1 MELTNSSFDNSTQPL
16 YTQEH
21 LERVAQMAAQAA
33 VRQMFHA
40 PPNLDSQIVKES
52 YSSDEREG
60 ESNMCS
66 MFRETYSYTD
76 ERGDVQSIR
85 LNGKNKR
92 ETDAKF
98 QEFLCNPK
106 TKKEVPTLKNY
117 VDTTYR
123 KSFINGL
130 AGTTKSNYERYLRLY
145 ILPFM
150 GDKPMDQI
158 TLATI
163 QEFYDWLACAGSH
176 GAKNDINEK
185 SIDRIGG
192 FLSRILIVAAEM
204 KVIPESPFK
213 VKLLRNNGKP
223 SGHHKALPDREVDRV
238 KREVPLLEDE
248 RKRLYMG
255 FLIYTG
261 LRREEILG
269 LRWDHINFQESYGS
283 VEIVVVY
290 PDNKKAVI
298 KETPKTEYSERSFI
312 IPQPLLSIL
321 QPIENKEGFI
331 IHGRDC
337 QKPIALSTFQRMYS
351 EAFETLG
358 IIGFDN
364 HDWRTTFGTQLKEAG
379 MTSAQVADMMGHADT
394 RMVETV
400 YARARH
406 EGIMKHKN
414 KLEMLNQQYAPGTNA
429 AQQTAV

>member
-1 MELTNSSFDNSTQPL
+1 MDLTNSSVDNQGQIL
-16 YTQEH
+16 YTQAE
-21 LERVAQMAAQAA
+21 LERVAQMAAQEAIK
-33 VRQMFHA
+33 MLHS
-40 PPNLDSQIVKES
+40 PPNLDSQIVKEI
-52 YSSDEREG
+52 YTSDDREG
-60 ESNMCS
+60 ELNMCS

-76 ERGDVQSIR
+76 DQGNIQSIR
-85 LNGKNKR
+85 LNGKNKK

-98 QEFLCNPK
+98 QEFLCKPK
-106 TKKEVPTLKNY
+106 MKKEVPTLKDY

-145 ILPFM
+145 IIPFM
-150 GDKPMDQI
+150 GHMPMDQI

-163 QEFYDWLACAGSH
+163 QEFYDWLATAESH

-192 FLSRILIVAAEM
+192 LLSRILIVATEM

-223 SGHHKALPDREVDRV
+223 SGHHKALPDQEVDRV

-248 RKRLYMG
+248 RKRVYMG

-269 LRWDHINFQESYGS
+269 LRWDQINFVESYGS
-283 VEIVVVY
+283 VGQVVIY

-298 KETPKTEYSERSFI
+298 KGTPKTEYSERSFI

-321 QPIENKEGFI
+321 KPIKQKEGFI

-337 QKPIALSTFQRMYS
+337 QKPISLSTFQRMYR
-351 EAFETLG
+351 EAFKTLG
-358 IIGFDN
+358 IENFDN

-414 KLEMLNQQYAPGTNA
+414 TVELLNQQYAHGTCV
-429 AQQTAV
+429 AQQNTV